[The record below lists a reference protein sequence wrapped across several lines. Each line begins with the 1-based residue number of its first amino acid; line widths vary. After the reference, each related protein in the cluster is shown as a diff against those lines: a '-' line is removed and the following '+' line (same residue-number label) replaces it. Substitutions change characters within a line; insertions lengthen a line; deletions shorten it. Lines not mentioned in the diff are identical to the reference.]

1 MPREPSSGKSSV
13 SVPLASPE
21 TENKRDACGTF
32 EQAERVA
39 EIVENALEV
48 ETESRAAFV
57 VDVCGGNIGLRA
69 EVESLLRFQQKA
81 RDFIEAP
88 AYEKNADLLATG
100 GGELERGQFLG
111 DYKILSLLA
120 EGGMGEVYLAEDTKL
135 QRTVAIKLVK
145 QGLGTAS
152 ILRHFRNEEKILAG
166 LNHPNIARLYGA
178 GVTQNGLPY
187 FVMEYVEGPR
197 LDHYCRE
204 KGLSIPERLALF
216 QKVCSAVT
224 YAHQRLVIH
233 RDIKPANI
241 RVTEEGEP
249 KLLDF
254 GIAKILDPAMSV
266 RVEQTMTFLGVMTP
280 EYASPEQVHGENMTT
295 ASDVYSLGVV
305 LFELLTEQRPYQ
317 ITSRRPDQIAR
328 AITEQEPARPS
339 AAIARRDPQNSKL
352 EIRNS
357 KLLKGD
363 LDNIV
368 LKAMRKEPQRR
379 YASVE
384 QLSGDIRRHLTNLPV
399 IARPDTRSYRAAKFV
414 QRNRVWVAM
423 AAVIFLTLTGGII
436 ATLWQ
441 AHVARE
447 QRELARAE
455 RGRAQLEF
463 NDVRKLATSFLFE
476 FNSSIQNL
484 PGATPARKLLV
495 QRALE
500 YLSKLAQQSRG
511 DADLQRELAE
521 AYLKVGDLQGNP
533 YEPNLG
539 DTHGAE
545 ESYEKALAISR
556 ALVQADGKDSQARR
570 YLGRSYQSIG
580 EVLPLL
586 GKPNDGV
593 ADIHRAAEIFEG
605 LVSSAPH
612 DKDLRVQLADCYQ
625 SLGDLQGHSDLQNLG
640 DRAGAL
646 ESYRKAIAVFEAMA
660 AEDSAD
666 QKARGGAAVMR
677 IRIGDMQQAQGDLD
691 VALENYRGAL
701 ERAQSLAA
709 GDPKNDR
716 FRRILALSY
725 RKIADLDKQKEDY
738 NQALENASRAT
749 EINQSLAAADPDN
762 AQAANNYALSL
773 TTVADLLNKTGDLE
787 GSLAKYRQTVGILEK
802 LSAAAPADLFLRG
815 QLSQT
820 LVSIGAVLA
829 QQGKLAEAR
838 TSTSRGLAM
847 ARDLANRVAA
857 TPDELSRYALAL
869 LTCSPADLREE
880 ATALQ
885 KAKQA
890 VEKSGERDP
899 KSLDLLA
906 QAYFQTGDSARAIE
920 AEKKAL
926 SLLPAPQPHEK
937 ALFLRQ
943 RFETQ
948 LARFESSRRSP

>member
-1 MPREPSSGKSSV
+1 MAEQYTV
-13 SVPLASPE
+13 QAAELF
-21 TENKRDACGTF
+21 KRAVDRPVERRSAFLDEACGDD
-32 EQAERVA
+32 
-39 EIVENALEV
+39 VE
-48 ETESRAAFV
+48 
-57 VDVCGGNIGLRA
+57 LRR
-69 EVESLLRFQQKA
+69 EVESLLKFNK
-81 RDFIEAP
+81 DG
-88 AYEKNADLLATG
+88 D
-100 GGELERGQFLG
+100 QFLEEPAI
-111 DYKILSLLA
+111 DMAIESLFQTALKPDHRIANYKIVSHIGS
-120 EGGMGEVYLAEDTKL
+120 GGMGEVYLAHDEKL
-135 QRTVAIKLVK
+135 NRRVALKLVRF
-145 QGLGTAS
+145 GIGTEETV
-152 ILRHFRNEEKILAG
+152 RHFRREAQILAS
-166 LNHPNIARLYGA
+166 LNHPNIAQLYGA
-178 GVTQNGLPY
+178 EITPEGFSFL
-187 FVMEYVEGPR
+187 VMEYVEGVR
-197 LDHYCRE
+197 IDKYCDDNH
-204 KGLSIPERLALF
+204 LSIRDRLEMF
-216 QKVCSAVT
+216 SRVCGAVH
-224 YAHQRLVIH
+224 YAHQRLIIH

-241 RVTEEGEP
+241 LITKEGEP

-254 GIAKILDPAMSV
+254 GIAKLLDPEASMAG
-266 RVEQTMTFLGVMTP
+266 EQTVTFAAAMTP
-280 EYASPEQVHGENMTT
+280 EYASPEQVRGETITT
-295 ASDVYSLGVV
+295 ASDVYSLGVI
-305 LFELLTEQRPYQ
+305 LYQLLAGQRPYQ
-317 ITSRRPDQIAR
+317 IKSRSPTEIAR
-328 AITEQEPARPS
+328 AITEQEPVRPS
-339 AAIARRDPQNSKL
+339 AAILRRDPQNSRL

-441 AHVARE
+441 AHVARK
-447 QRELARAE
+447 QRELAQAE

-476 FNSSIQNL
+476 FNNSIQSL

-511 DADLQRELAE
+511 DAALQRELAE

-545 ESYEKALAISR
+545 ESYKKALAIST
-556 ALVQADGKDSQARR
+556 ALAQADVKDSQARR
-570 YLGRSYQSIG
+570 YLARSYQSVG

-593 ADIHRAAEIFEG
+593 ADLRKAAETFET
-605 LVSSAPH
+605 LVRATPR
-612 DKDLRVQLADCYQ
+612 DRDLRVQLADCYQ
-625 SLGDLQGHSDLQNLG
+625 SLGDLQGHSGLQNLG

-646 ESYRKAIAVFEAMA
+646 QSYRKAIAVFDAMA
-660 AEDSAD
+660 VEDSSD

-677 IRIGDMQQAQGDLD
+677 IRIGDMQREQGDLD
-691 VALENYRGAL
+691 AAEENYHAAL
-701 ERAQSLAA
+701 ERAESLATA
-709 GDPKNDR
+709 DPQNDR
-716 FRRILALSY
+716 FRRILALSH
-725 RKIADLDKQKEDY
+725 RELADLENQRGNFK
-738 NQALENASRAT
+738 QALQDALKAL
-749 EINQSLAAADPDN
+749 EINQVLTIADPNN
-762 AQAANNYALSL
+762 AQASNNYVLSL
-773 TTVADLLNKTGDLE
+773 TKVAELLNKTGDLE
-787 GSLAKYRQTVGILEK
+787 GSLAKYRQAVGILEK
-802 LSAAAPADLFLRG
+802 LSAAAPADLFLQG
-815 QLSQT
+815 QLSEA
-820 LVSIGAVLA
+820 LVSTGAVLT
-829 QQGKLAEAR
+829 QQKKLAEAR
-838 TSTSRGLAM
+838 SASSRGLSI
-847 ARDLANRVAA
+847 ARDLANRATA
-857 TPDELSRYALAL
+857 TPDELSQYALTL
-869 LTCSPADLREE
+869 LTCSPADLRDQ

-926 SLLPAPQPHEK
+926 SLLPAPQPHQN
-937 ALFLRQ
+937 ALPLRQ
-943 RFETQ
+943 KFEIQ
-948 LARFESSRRSP
+948 LARFEARSSK

>member
-1 MPREPSSGKSSV
+1 MPPEPTNDESSV
-13 SVPLASPE
+13 NVPLASAE
-21 TENKRDACGTF
+21 AENKRDACGTS

-48 ETESRAAFV
+48 ERESRAAFV
-57 VDVCGGNIGLRA
+57 VDLCGGNIELRA
-69 EVESLLRFQQKA
+69 EVESLLEFQEKA

-88 AYEKNADLLATG
+88 AYEQNADLLATG
-100 GGELERGQFLG
+100 GGELERGRFLG
-111 DYKILSLLA
+111 DYKIVSLLA

-204 KGLSIPERLALF
+204 KHLSIPERLALF

-241 RVTEEGEP
+241 RVTGEGEP

-266 RVEQTMTFLGVMTP
+266 RIEQTMTFLGVMTP
-280 EYASPEQVHGENMTT
+280 EYASPEQVRGENMTT
-295 ASDVYSLGVV
+295 SSDVYSLGVV
-305 LFELLTEQRPYQ
+305 LFELLTDQRPYQ

-339 AAIARRDPQNSKL
+339 VAIARCDPQNSKF

-414 QRNRVWVAM
+414 KRNRVWVAM

-441 AHVARE
+441 AHVARK

-511 DADLQRELAE
+511 DADLQRELTE

-545 ESYEKALAISR
+545 ESYKKALAIST
-556 ALVQADGKDSQARR
+556 ALVQANAQDSQARR
-570 YLGRSYQSIG
+570 YLARSYQSIG

-593 ADIHRAAEIFEG
+593 ADLRKAAEIFET
-605 LVSSAPH
+605 LVRATPRNR
-612 DKDLRVQLADCYQ
+612 DLRVQLADCYQ
-625 SLGDLQGHSDLQNLG
+625 SLGDLQGHSGLQNLG

-646 ESYRKAIAVFEAMA
+646 QSYRKAIAVFDAMA
-660 AEDSAD
+660 VEDSSD

-677 IRIGDMQQAQGDLD
+677 IRIGDMQREQGDLD
-691 VALENYRGAL
+691 AAEENYHAAL
-701 ERAQSLAA
+701 ERAESLATA
-709 GDPKNDR
+709 DPQNDR
-716 FRRILALSY
+716 FRRILALSH
-725 RKIADLDKQKEDY
+725 RELADLENQRGNFKQALQDALKALDINQVLTIADP
-738 NQALENASRAT
+738 N
-749 EINQSLAAADPDN
+749 N
-762 AQAANNYALSL
+762 AQAANNYVLSL
-773 TTVADLLNKTGDLE
+773 TKVAELLNKTGDLE
-787 GSLAKYRQTVGILEK
+787 GSLAKYGEAVRILEK
-802 LSAAAPADLFLRG
+802 LSAAAPSDLFVRG
-815 QLSQT
+815 QLSEA
-820 LVSIGAVLA
+820 LVSMGAVLT
-829 QQGKLAEAR
+829 QQKKLAEAR
-838 TSTSRGLAM
+838 SASSRGLSI
-847 ARDLANRVAA
+847 ARDLANRAAA
-857 TPDELSRYALAL
+857 TPDELSQYALAL

-890 VEKSGERDP
+890 VERSGERDP
-899 KSLDLLA
+899 KSLDILA

-926 SLLPAPQPHEK
+926 SLLPAPQPHQS
-937 ALFLRQ
+937 ALPLRQ
-943 RFETQ
+943 KFEIQ
-948 LARFESSRRSP
+948 LARFEARSSK

>member
-1 MPREPSSGKSSV
+1 MPPEATNDERSV
-13 SVPLASPE
+13 NVPLASAE
-21 TENKRDACGTF
+21 AENKRDACGTS

-57 VDVCGGNIGLRA
+57 VDVCGGDTELRV

-88 AYEKNADLLATG
+88 AYEQNADLLATG
-100 GGELERGQFLG
+100 GGELESGQFLG
-111 DYKILSLLA
+111 DYKIVSLLA

-197 LDHYCRE
+197 LDHYCQE
-204 KGLSIPERLALF
+204 KRLSIPERLALF
-216 QKVCSAVT
+216 QKVCGAVT

-241 RVTEEGEP
+241 RVTGEGEP

-254 GIAKILDPAMSV
+254 GIAKILDPAISV

-339 AAIARRDPQNSKL
+339 AAVARGDGGSKSQVPSPKML
-352 EIRNS
+352 R
-357 KLLKGD
+357 GD

-441 AHVARE
+441 AHVARK

-455 RGRAQLEF
+455 RGRAQVEF

-545 ESYEKALAISR
+545 ESYKKALAIST
-556 ALVQADGKDSQARR
+556 ALVQANAQDSQARR
-570 YLGRSYQSIG
+570 YLARSYQSIG

-593 ADIHRAAEIFEG
+593 ADLRKAAEIFET
-605 LVSSAPH
+605 LVRATPRNR
-612 DKDLRVQLADCYQ
+612 DLRVQLADCYQ
-625 SLGDLQGHSDLQNLG
+625 SLGDLQGHSGLQNLG

-646 ESYRKAIAVFEAMA
+646 QSYRKAMAVFDAMA
-660 AEDSAD
+660 VEDSSD

-677 IRIGDMQQAQGDLD
+677 IRIGDMQREQGDLD
-691 VALENYRGAL
+691 AAEENYHAAL
-701 ERAQSLAA
+701 ERAESLATA
-709 GDPKNDR
+709 DPQNDR
-716 FRRILALSY
+716 FRRILALSH
-725 RKIADLDKQKEDY
+725 RELADLENQRGNFK
-738 NQALENASRAT
+738 QALQDALKAL
-749 EINQSLAAADPDN
+749 EINQVLTIADPNN
-762 AQAANNYALSL
+762 AQAANNYVLSL
-773 TTVADLLNKTGDLE
+773 TKVAELLNKTGDLE
-787 GSLAKYRQTVGILEK
+787 GSLIKYHQAVGILEK
-802 LSAAAPADLFLRG
+802 LSAAAPDDLFMRG

-820 LVSIGAVLA
+820 LVSMGTALA
-829 QQGKLAEAR
+829 QQRKLGEAR
-838 TSTSRGLAM
+838 SITSRGLAI
-847 ARDLANRVAA
+847 ARDLADRAAA
-857 TPDELSRYALAL
+857 TPDELSQYALTL
-869 LTCSPADLREE
+869 LTCSPVDLRDQ
-880 ATALQ
+880 ATALR

-890 VEKSGERDP
+890 VQKSSERDP
-899 KSLDLLA
+899 KSLDILA
-906 QAYFQTGDSARAIE
+906 QACFQTGDSAQAIE

-926 SLLPAPQPHEK
+926 NLLSAPRQNT
-937 ALFLRQ
+937 LTLRQ
-943 RFETQ
+943 KFESQ
-948 LARFESSRRSP
+948 LAKFESASSSP

>member
-1 MPREPSSGKSSV
+1 MPPEPTNDERSV
-13 SVPLASPE
+13 NVPLASAE
-21 TENKRDACGTF
+21 AENKRDACGTF

-57 VDVCGGNIGLRA
+57 VDLCGGNIELRA
-69 EVESLLRFQQKA
+69 EVESLLDFQEKA

-88 AYEKNADLLATG
+88 AYEQNADLLATG

-111 DYKILSLLA
+111 DYKIISLLA

-204 KGLSIPERLALF
+204 KHLSIPERLALF
-216 QKVCSAVT
+216 QKVCSAIT

-241 RVTEEGEP
+241 RVTGEGEP

-266 RVEQTMTFLGVMTP
+266 RIEQTMTFLGVMTP
-280 EYASPEQVHGENMTT
+280 EYASPEQVRGENMTT
-295 ASDVYSLGVV
+295 SSDVYSLGVV
-305 LFELLTEQRPYQ
+305 LFELLTDQRPYQ
-317 ITSRRPDQIAR
+317 ITRRRPDQIAR

-339 AAIARRDPQNSKL
+339 TAVARGDGGSKSQVPSPKML
-352 EIRNS
+352 R
-357 KLLKGD
+357 GD

-545 ESYEKALAISR
+545 ESYEKALTISR
-556 ALVQADGKDSQARR
+556 ALVQADKKDSQARR

-593 ADIHRAAEIFEG
+593 ADLHRAAEIFEG

-646 ESYRKAIAVFEAMA
+646 ESYRKAIAVFDAMA

-691 VALENYRGAL
+691 VALENYHGAL

-709 GDPKNDR
+709 VDPKNDR

-725 RKIADLDKQKEDY
+725 RKIADIDKQKEDY

-773 TTVADLLNKTGDLE
+773 TTVADLLDKTGDLE

-802 LSAAAPADLFLRG
+802 LSAAAPADLFMRG

-838 TSTSRGLAM
+838 TSTSHGLAM

-890 VEKSGERDP
+890 VEKAGERDP
-899 KSLDLLA
+899 KSLDILA

-926 SLLPAPQPHEK
+926 SLLPAPQPHQN
-937 ALFLRQ
+937 ALPLRQ
-943 RFETQ
+943 KFEIQ
-948 LARFESSRRSP
+948 LATFESGRRSR